1 MAITKM
7 LDELE
12 VLRTEHFLIR
22 DSMEWIGQSKE
33 HASEDLQ
40 YVCGIYETCEA
51 MLRTL
56 KDGVSHE

>member
-1 MAITKM
+1 MAIPKM

-22 DSMEWIGQSKE
+22 DSMEWIAQSKE

-40 YVCGIYETCEA
+40 YLCGIYETCEQ
-51 MLRTL
+51 LL
-56 KDGVSHE
+56 KVAKGEVSHE